1 MAGSE
6 NSLPRFDR
14 AFFGSGN
21 RLSRIGNGE
30 IGGKARGLYAAEQ
43 ILGKLE
49 AGDTQAAIEIGIPRT
64 AVLTTEAFDRFME
77 RNGLDPDDLACQR
90 DDRIVHA
97 FLNADFPVEFVGDV
111 RALVEETHLPL
122 AVRSSSL
129 LEDALNHPFAGVYG
143 TKMLPNNQ
151 PDPGERF
158 RKLIL
163 AIKFV
168 YASTYFQ
175 AARDYGRT
183 IAGSRQPEKM
193 AVILQEVVGARQD
206 QRFYPH
212 LSGVCKS
219 YNYYPTTGQRPR
231 DGIVSLAL
239 GLGKSIVDGGVCWS
253 YSPARPKA
261 PPPFA
266 SVADRMKNSQVKFW
280 AVNMGK
286 ALQYD
291 PTTEIEYLV
300 QPGLTEA
307 DYDGTLRYLA
317 STYDPRSDRLSPG
330 TGFPG
335 PRVLDF
341 APLLQLNEL
350 PLNQV
355 LHHLMKTF
363 ETEMKAPVEIE
374 FAVTIEGDTP
384 RRARLGFLQV
394 RHMAIADQVVDISDH
409 DMSGP
414 EVLASSDTVMGNG
427 SDSSIRDVVY
437 IPPDR
442 FDRAA
447 SRQIASEIETLN
459 RALIDAGKPYL
470 LIGFGRWGSSDPWLG
485 IPVQWG
491 QISGARGIV
500 EATLAEFSVEPSQ
513 GSHFFHNLSSFGVTY
528 FMIHH
533 AMAPGIDWGWLN
545 AQEVV
550 AETDHVLHIRLPEA
564 LAIRVDGR
572 SARGLIQKKE

>member
-6 NSLPRFDR
+6 EKVPRFNR

-21 RLSRIGNGE
+21 RLSRIGKGE
-30 IGGKARGLYAAEQ
+30 IGGKAQGLRAAEQ
-43 ILGKLE
+43 VFSKTLE
-49 AGDTQAAIEIGIPRT
+49 NGTLHGVQVGIPRT
-64 AVLTTEAFDRFME
+64 AVLTTEVFDLILE
-77 RNGLDPDDLACQR
+77 RNKLDRIELAGLR
-90 DDRIVHA
+90 DERIVHA
-97 FLNADFPVEFVGDV
+97 FLNADFPVEFLGDV
-111 RALVEETHLPL
+111 RAIVEETHLPL

-143 TKMLPNNQ
+143 TKMVPNNQ
-151 PDPGERF
+151 PDPNERF
-158 RKLIL
+158 RKLIE

-168 YASTYFQ
+168 HASTFFQ

-183 IAGSRQPEKM
+183 IAGGVESEKM
-193 AVILQEVVGARQD
+193 AVVLQEVVGARQD

-219 YNYYPTTGQRPR
+219 YNYYPSSGQQPK

-261 PPPFA
+261 PPPYA
-266 SVADRMKNSQVKFW
+266 SVADRMKNSQVRFW

-286 ALQYD
+286 APAYD
-291 PTTEIEYLV
+291 PAAETEYLV
-300 QPGLTEA
+300 QPGLAEA

-350 PLNQV
+350 PLNRA
-355 LHHLMKTF
+355 LHSLMETF
-363 ETEMKAPVEIE
+363 ETELDGPVEIE
-374 FAVTIEGDTP
+374 FAVTIQGGGTP
-384 RRARLGFLQV
+384 EARLGFLQV
-394 RHMAIADQVVDISDH
+394 RPMAVADQEVDIPDH
-409 DMSGP
+409 DMTGP
-414 EVLASSDTVMGNG
+414 GVLASSDTVMGNG
-427 SDSSIRDVVY
+427 SNRSIQDVVY
-437 IPPDR
+437 IRPDR
-442 FDRAA
+442 FERAA
-447 SRQIASEIETLN
+447 SPAIASEIETLN
-459 RALIDAGKPYL
+459 RSLIATGKPYL

-491 QISGARGIV
+491 QISGARCIV

-533 AMAPGIDWGWLN
+533 ATEPGIDWDWLDTR
-545 AQEVV
+545 QVV
-550 AETDHVLHIRLPEA
+550 TETDHVRHVRLPDP

-572 SARGLIQKKE
+572 VARGLIQKG

>member
-6 NSLPRFDR
+6 DRLPRFDR

-21 RLSRIGNGE
+21 RLSRIGDGE
-30 IGGKARGLYAAEQ
+30 IGGKAQGLRAAER
-43 ILGKLE
+43 ILGRMADGVFP
-49 AGDTQAAIEIGIPRT
+49 AGIEIGVPRT
-64 AVLTTEAFDRFME
+64 AVLTTAAFDLFME
-77 RNGLDPDDLACQR
+77 RNRLNPVELAEMR

-97 FLNADFPVEFVGDV
+97 FLNADFPVEFVGDL
-111 RALVEETHLPL
+111 RALGEETRLPL

-129 LEDALNHPFAGVYG
+129 LEDALKHPFAGVYG
-143 TKMLPNNQ
+143 TKMVPNNQ

-158 RKLIL
+158 RKLIE

-168 YASTYFQ
+168 YASTFFQ

-183 IAGSRQPEKM
+183 VSAGGEPEKM
-193 AVILQEVVGARQD
+193 AVVLQEVVGARQD
-206 QRFYPH
+206 LRFYPH

-219 YNYYPTTGQRPR
+219 YNYYPSTSQRPR

-239 GLGKSIVDGGVCWS
+239 GLGKTIVDGGVCWS

-266 SVADRMKNSQVKFW
+266 SVSDRMKNSQVNFW

-286 ALQYD
+286 APSYD
-291 PTTEIEYLV
+291 PCAETEYLV
-300 QPGLTEA
+300 QPGLAEA

-350 PLNQV
+350 PLNNV
-355 LHHLMKTF
+355 LQNLMKTF
-363 ETEMKAPVEIE
+363 ETEMNAPVEIE
-374 FAVTIEGDTP
+374 FAVTIPEDPAPGV
-384 RRARLGFLQV
+384 RLGFLQV
-394 RHMAIADQVVDISDH
+394 RPMAVADQVVEIPDQ
-409 DMSGP
+409 DMAGP
-414 EVLASSDTVMGNG
+414 DVLASSDTVMGNG
-427 SDSSIRDVVY
+427 VERSIRDVVY

-442 FDRAA
+442 FEPAA
-447 SRQIASEIETLN
+447 TGTIAGEIETLN
-459 RALIDAGKPYL
+459 RSLIEAARPYL

-500 EATLAEFSVEPSQ
+500 ETTLAEFSVEPSQ

-533 AMAPGIDWGWLN
+533 ATQSGIDWAWLN
-545 AQEVV
+545 AQQVV
-550 AETDHVLHIRLPEA
+550 GETAHVRHVRLPDP
-564 LAIRVDGR
+564 LVIRVDGR
-572 SARGLIQKKE
+572 SARGLIRKR

>member
-1 MAGSE
+1 MAGSD
-6 NSLPRFDR
+6 NRLPRFNR

-21 RLSRIGNGE
+21 RLSRIGDGE
-30 IGGKARGLYAAEQ
+30 IGGKAQGLRAAED
-43 ILGKLE
+43 ILGK
-49 AGDTQAAIEIGIPRT
+49 IEGETFPASIVVGVPRT
-64 AVLTTEAFDRFME
+64 AVLTTEVFDLFLE
-77 RNGLDPDDLACQR
+77 RNELDPADLTNLR
-90 DDRIVHA
+90 DERIVHA
-97 FLNADFPVEFVGDV
+97 FLQADFPTEFLGDL
-111 RALVEETHLPL
+111 RALVDETHQPL

-143 TKMLPNNQ
+143 TKMVPNNQ

-158 RKLIL
+158 RKLIE

-168 YASTYFQ
+168 YATTFFQ

-183 IAGSRQPEKM
+183 LAGGGESEKM
-193 AVILQEVVGARQD
+193 AVVLQEVVGTRQD

-219 YNYYPTTGQRPR
+219 YNYYPSANQHPK

-286 ALQYD
+286 APAYD
-291 PTTEIEYLV
+291 PVAETEYLV
-300 QPGLTEA
+300 QPGIAEA

-317 STYDPRSDRLSPG
+317 STYDARSDRLSPG

-341 APLLQLNEL
+341 APLLQLIEL
-350 PLNQV
+350 PLNTV
-355 LHHLMKTF
+355 LQKLMKTF
-363 ETEMKAPVEIE
+363 ETEMSAPVEIE
-374 FAVTIEGDTP
+374 FAVTIEVTAKP
-384 RRARLGFLQV
+384 QARLGFLQV
-394 RHMAIADQVVDISDH
+394 RPMAVADQVVEISEH
-409 DMSGP
+409 EMAGP
-414 EVLASSDTVMGNG
+414 EVLASSETVMGNG
-427 SDSSIRDVVY
+427 SEKSILDVVY
-437 IPPDR
+437 ISPDR
-442 FDRAA
+442 FDRAE
-447 SRQIASEIETLN
+447 SRKIAAEIETLN
-459 RALIDAGKPYL
+459 RSLIAGGRQYL

-485 IPVQWG
+485 IPVEWG

-500 EATLAEFSVEPSQ
+500 EATLEGFSVEPSQ

-533 AMAPGIDWGWLN
+533 AAQPGIDWTWLDS
-545 AQEVV
+545 QQVV
-550 AETDHVLHIRLPEA
+550 TETAHVRHVRLPDP
-564 LAIRVDGR
+564 LVVRVDGR
-572 SARGLIQKKE
+572 SARGLILKR